1 MKRVVTQ
8 KGFDKLSLPED
19 MRDLIALYDDTTKRL
34 KECADYKSIGDRA
47 QDQAVETLEEE
58 LHQLQDNILK
68 SAGKITLRSKLDL
81 KALLDFWYMT
91 TVENSGDEIS
101 ASDRVIMNI
110 RDYYDEIT
118 FDSLRA

>member
-8 KGFDKLSLPED
+8 KGLDKFSLPEGI
-19 MRDLIALYDDTTKRL
+19 RDLITLYDDVTKRL
-34 KECADYKSIGDRA
+34 KECADYKSVGDSA

-68 SAGKITLRSKLDL
+68 SSGKIILRSKQDL

-91 TVENSGDEIS
+91 TVESSGDEIS
-101 ASDRVIMNI
+101 ASDRIIMNF

-118 FDSLRA
+118 FDNLRA